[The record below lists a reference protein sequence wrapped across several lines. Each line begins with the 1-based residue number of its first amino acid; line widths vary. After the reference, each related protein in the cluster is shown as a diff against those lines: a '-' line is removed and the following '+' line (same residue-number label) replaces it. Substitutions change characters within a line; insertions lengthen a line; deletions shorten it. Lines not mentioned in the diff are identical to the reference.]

1 MPRFQTILTVLNA
14 PIVYYRNPTAR
25 CASFD
30 SLILSVF
37 FFLPLTHSLAHTF
50 ARSRTGEQF
59 IFAIFF
65 WDYDFCY
72 CFCWPVCSFDRS
84 FLHFWFQLLALIYE
98 LSINSVRCAII
109 FVWFLMRS
117 GEWVRQTAS
126 KILFMSFRYIL
137 CLRAPI
143 RILTASAFLFHQLNS
158 RWAFCAMSLDCRMP
172 TSQSQWMCLFG
183 FAYCVVCFAQY
194 SLHNTRFISQF
205 KINYFVFVAAHRL
218 VQLNV
223 WYSNRMVMCNAFAVD
238 VHSRHFDVVS
248 IL

>member
-1 MPRFQTILTVLNA
+1 MRFF
-14 PIVYYRNPTAR
+14 RF
-25 CASFD
+25 FD
-30 SLILSVF
+30 SLCF

-50 ARSRTGEQF
+50 SRSRTGKQF

-172 TSQSQWMCLFG
+172 TSQLASQP
-183 FAYCVVCFAQY
+183 VTV
-194 SLHNTRFISQF
+194 N
-205 KINYFVFVAAHRL
+205 VFVQICIL
-218 VQLNV
+218 CCML
-223 WYSNRMVMCNAFAVD
+223 CAVL
-238 VHSRHFDVVS
+238 SSQYQIYQS
-248 IL
+248 I